1 MALPSEEQI
10 GVYRAHTFRLAQER
24 SLSSKDE
31 AVAFVNERGFVSFWP
46 IKGVLMPSLWS
57 AVAGDRPVADAHDDP
72 GHVTWGWKD
81 EMLGARR
88 WYYGKILRGRA
99 TMISLGVAPTFYA
112 LSENYGEP
120 ELDYLQLYQ
129 DGLMTR
135 EAKVVYET
143 ILERGPIDTVTLRR
157 KARMTSRKSN
167 SPFNRAMTHLQR
179 DFKILPVGVSES
191 GGWNYSFIYDAVHRH
206 YPNLPQEARPIGRSE
221 ARQRLATHYLASVGV
236 ATEKDVRMV
245 FQWRL
250 HDVRHALE
258 AMEGQGTVRAETD
271 DGGQVYYVWP
281 TLTAT
286 AGSL

>member
-1 MALPSEEQI
+1 MLPSQEQI
-10 GVYRAHTFRLAQER
+10 QTYRAHTFRLAQER
-24 SLSSKDE
+24 RLSSKEE
-31 AVAFVNERGFVSFWP
+31 AVAFVNERGFVFFWP
-46 IKGVLMPSLWS
+46 IKDVLMPSLWS
-57 AVAGDRPVADAHDDP
+57 AVAGDRPVANAHDDP

-81 EMLGARR
+81 EMLGTRQ
-88 WYYGKILRGRA
+88 WYYAKILRGRA
-99 TMISLGVAPTFYA
+99 TMICLDVAPVFYA

-157 KARMTSRKSN
+157 EARITSRKSN
-167 SPFNRAMTHLQR
+167 SPFNRAMTYLQR

-206 YPNLPQEARPIGRSE
+206 YPQLPQEARSIARSE
-221 ARQRLATHYLASVGV
+221 ARRRLVSLYLTSVGV
-236 ATEKDVRMV
+236 AGEGDVRKV

-250 HDVRHALE
+250 RDVRRTLGDLAT
-258 AMEGQGTVRAETD
+258 QGTIQTVD
-271 DGGQVYYVWP
+271 DGDDTRYVWP
-281 TLTAT
+281 ALQAT
-286 AGSL
+286 ADNL